1 MKKQNKFTTILVLL
15 LVIILVILVKIKSE
29 KDLMQ
34 KSIDLAFTN
43 AISDSMSGLSKDYSK
58 IDTNEKIQ
66 YYYQTVTNLKD
77 ASDIF
82 YSTSY
87 KDYDEYFNVLNRLYI
102 YLLQNINEYEIEGQS
117 EIFEFL
123 AKSLSLPDDNQVIS
137 NFNGYLDTKKKEK
150 DNNVEK
156 KTIDL
161 NFIPVSKE
169 ILNEGLPK
177 EEWVIAKSI
186 YFGDLS
192 NQIESTLHLYIDN
205 AVSPDLRPGEG
216 TIYGFLE
223 HENKFFELGVISN
236 YGIDDVNVNLTDRTA
251 DDIKEIEIEGLI
263 GATYSEL
270 KIVSYNEINHQWE
283 NILTMGTPTVIDLD
297 MDGKEELIA
306 GSAGSLPPYI
316 DIYKWNNDHF
326 GKVDIA
332 EATESDY
339 ASLSQINGTWLIETG
354 LIKNGKFFG
363 NKIYKYEAGKL
374 IEQ

>member
-15 LVIILVILVKIKSE
+15 LVITIVILVKIKSE

-205 AVSPDLRPGEG
+205 TVSPDLRPGEG

-297 MDGKEELIA
+297 TDGKEDLIA

-339 ASLSQINGTWLIETG
+339 ASLSQINGMWFVETG